1 MQNNEEVMNFAL
13 KAILKVKDE
22 EIQSLKQEK
31 EELLSIAEELLSK
44 LEQNE
49 EEMALI
55 GRKLVEHLPSE
66 ALRQAVETQC
76 GMTISFTCTGT
87 KSIPWELLK
96 THYLNGIHSK
106 HDDGERNHF
115 ESG

>member
-1 MQNNEEVMNFAL
+1 MKKFSRWSR
-13 KAILKVKDE
+13 K
-22 EIQSLKQEK
+22 K